1 MTNFNGTELSP
12 DPVQGVDPYCRDE
25 DGSDCLWS
33 QSCRWKDLDIKG
45 ITHWDV
51 ISNETSRLRTT
62 NTLTLI
68 FTNDFWDFGIVVL
81 VLPSN

>member
-1 MTNFNGTELSP
+1 MTNFKRTDLSP

-45 ITHWDV
+45 MAHQDV
-51 ISNETSRLRTT
+51 ISNGKNYEKY
-62 NTLTLI
+62 
-68 FTNDFWDFGIVVL
+68 
-81 VLPSN
+81 SNPHIYE